1 MASVTSAISTWTLT
15 TSAIAD
21 AASTT
26 PAQGSLDSAGAGIT
40 GGWSCFSFS
49 FFAIWVYGGFSYS
62 TCLPPTFLLVQ
73 STYPCPTITLLT
85 LRPGYTGSSL
95 PLQIIIAFLLGL
107 SLYNAIELIVLAL
120 VTFQR
125 YQGLY
130 FWSLLV
136 SAGGIIPYSLG
147 FIVKFFRL
155 LDPGQNEGYVA
166 VVLLTIGWWGMV
178 SGKLTHSCSFFF
190 LLVDAKQVKEDE
202 MGENEG

>member
-1 MASVTSAISTWTLT
+1 MDVDEICNRGCGVD
-15 TSAIAD
+15 D
-21 AASTT
+21 AC
-26 PAQGSLDSAGAGIT
+26 T
-40 GGWSCFSFS
+40 GEFGFCWSRDNGRLVLFILL
-49 FFAIWVYGGFSYS
+49 FFCDLGPWGSYS
-62 TCLPPTFLLVQ
+62 TYLLPIRSSCPG
-73 STYPCPTITLLT
+73 PTITHLT
-85 LRPGYTGSSL
+85 PHPGYTGSSL

-136 SAGGIIPYSLG
+136 SAGGIVPYSVG

-155 LDPGQNEGYVA
+155 LNPGRNEGYVA

-178 SGKLTHSCSFFF
+178 SGELTHVFF
-190 LLVDAKQVKEDE
+190 ACRHQTS
-202 MGENEG
+202 